1 MLLKQTLGS
10 FLRCQASARRWL
22 PSTAPRA
29 HQLGSC
35 GFASHQASRLS
46 PLLATGPG
54 PTSTSEPTRHADK
67 AHRCHQRPQ
76 AQRAQNTCCH
86 ATSAGQDFKDSWEIK
101 MLYDGDCPLC
111 MREVNM
117 LRKRDK
123 SQHKIGFVDISSQD
137 YSPKDNAGIS
147 YEEAMGSIHGILPG
161 DKVITN
167 VDVFRKLYEVV
178 GLGWVY
184 AVTRISF
191 INKLANRVY
200 ALWAKYRLPITGR
213 PDIDTVLRQRK
224 ETCKGS

>member
-1 MLLKQTLGS
+1 MLLNQTLGS
-10 FLRCQASARRWL
+10 FPRCQASARRWL

-29 HQLGSC
+29 YQLGSR
-35 GFASHQASRLS
+35 GFASHQVSRLS
-46 PLLATGPG
+46 SLLGTGPE
-54 PTSTSEPTRHADK
+54 PTSMSDPICYANN
-67 AHRCHQRPQ
+67 AHNFHQRPQ
-76 AQRAQNTCCH
+76 AQRALNTCCH

-123 SQHKIGFVDISSQD
+123 GQNKIGFVDISSQD
-137 YSPKDNAGIS
+137 YSARDNAGIT

-167 VDVFRKLYEVV
+167 VDVFRKLYDVV

-184 AVTRISF
+184 AITRNSF
-191 INKLANRVY
+191 INNLANRVY

-213 PDIDTVLRQRK
+213 PDIETVLRQRK

>member
-1 MLLKQTLGS
+1 
-10 FLRCQASARRWL
+10 
-22 PSTAPRA
+22 
-29 HQLGSC
+29 
-35 GFASHQASRLS
+35 
-46 PLLATGPG
+46 
-54 PTSTSEPTRHADK
+54 
-67 AHRCHQRPQ
+67 
-76 AQRAQNTCCH
+76 
-86 ATSAGQDFKDSWEIK
+86 
-101 MLYDGDCPLC
+101 

-123 SQHKIGFVDISSQD
+123 AQNKIGFVDISSQD
-137 YSPKDNAGIS
+137 YSAKDNAGIT

-184 AVTRISF
+184 AVTRIGF
-191 INKLANRVY
+191 ISKLANRVY

-213 PDIDTVLRQRK
+213 PDIETVLRQRK

>member
-54 PTSTSEPTRHADK
+54 PTSTTDALL
-67 AHRCHQRPQ
+67 
-76 AQRAQNTCCH
+76 N
-86 ATSAGQDFKDSWEIK
+86 AGQDFKDSWEIK